1 MSAGTP
7 VDVKICGIRTV
18 DDYDACK
25 AAGAA
30 FVGMVF
36 FPRSPRHLS
45 MQEAGTLADHADRYS
60 DGPAR
65 VVCMC
70 VRVRVC
76 GRSLCGRFLIPGF
89 LLLGRPRLPS
99 VVSYLLSQN
108 SVAP

>member
-60 DGPAR
+60 DGPAAWLSPSIWMMLNLR
-65 VVCMC
+65 K
-70 VRVRVC
+70 
-76 GRSLCGRFLIPGF
+76 SS
-89 LLLGRPRLPS
+89 RPHARI
-99 VVSYLLSQN
+99 
-108 SVAP
+108 